1 MEEKEWLTYEEAMEV
16 LGVKRSTLYMLITA
30 ENITPKKFKY
40 HRRRYLAQSDVKR
53 LKELREKPWIIGV

>member
-16 LGVKRSTLYMLITA
+16 LGVKRSTLFTLITA

-40 HRRRYLAQSDVKR
+40 NRHRYLAQSDVKR
-53 LKELREKPWIIGV
+53 LKELSEKPWSVSV